1 MMRAKQKYLGYAIL
15 ALAIIMGMVLLVG
28 CTPQD
33 SEGEGGGWSSYTMI
47 LFLVGIFAIFYF
59 LTIRPQ
65 RKKQSEHR
73 RLTEELQRG
82 DKVITVGGIYGEID
96 YVGERHVIIRVE
108 DGTKLR
114 LLKSSIMGQQQIE

>member
-1 MMRAKQKYLGYAIL
+1 MKAKQKYLGYAIL
-15 ALAIIMGMVLLVG
+15 ALAIIMGMALLVG
-28 CTPQD
+28 CTPQG
-33 SEGEGGGWSSYTMI
+33 SEGEGGGWSSYTMV

-108 DGTKLR
+108 DGTKFR
-114 LLKSSIMGQQQIE
+114 LLKSSIMGEQQIE